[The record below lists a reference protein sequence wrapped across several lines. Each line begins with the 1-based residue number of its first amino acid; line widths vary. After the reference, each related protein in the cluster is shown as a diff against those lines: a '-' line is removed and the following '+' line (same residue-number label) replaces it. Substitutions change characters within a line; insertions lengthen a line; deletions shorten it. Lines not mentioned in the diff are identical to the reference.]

1 MAFANKLTREVVLKI
16 AYHGPGL
23 GGKTT
28 NLRVIADSLPADRH
42 GEILTLDTATERT
55 MFFDFLPVMLGAA
68 AGWSTRLH
76 LYTVPGQIYYGA
88 SRKLI
93 LKGLDVLVFVV
104 DSQESRLTDNEQ
116 SQLLIANDLREIGL
130 DPAEIPLVVQF
141 NKRDLKDRLAVEVL
155 QRRFN
160 PHEAPSHEAIARH
173 GIGVMDTLRTAA
185 GLAVRR
191 LAEGSGSGTTP

>member
-1 MAFANKLTREVVLKI
+1 MAFVNKLAREVVLKI

-28 NLRVIADSLPADRH
+28 NLRVIADSLPADRR

-55 MFFDFLPVMLGAA
+55 LFFDFLPVTLGSA

-76 LYTVPGQIYYGA
+76 LYTVPGQVYYGA

-116 SQLLIANDLREIGL
+116 SQLLLGNDLREIGL
-130 DPAEIPLVVQF
+130 DPAEVPQVVQF
-141 NKRDLKDRLAVEVL
+141 NKRDLKDRLPMEVL

-160 PHEAPSHEAIARH
+160 PQQAPSHEAIARH
-173 GIGVMDTLRTAA
+173 SIGVMETLRTAA
-185 GLAVRR
+185 ELAVRR
-191 LAEGSGSGTTP
+191 LSAGAGIGAGA

>member
-1 MAFANKLTREVVLKI
+1 VAFVNKLAREIVLKI

-28 NLRVIADSLPADRH
+28 NLRIIADTLPADRH
-42 GEILTLDTATERT
+42 GDILTLDTATERT
-55 MFFDFLPVMLGAA
+55 LFFDFLPVTLGEA

-76 LYTVPGQIYYGA
+76 LYTVPGQMYYGA

-93 LKGLDVLVFVV
+93 LKGVDVLVFVV

-116 SQLLIANDLREIGL
+116 SELLITNDFREIRL
-130 DPAEIPLVVQF
+130 DPKDIPLVVQF
-141 NKRDLKDRLAVEVL
+141 NKRDLKDRLPLEVL
-155 QRRFN
+155 QERFN
-160 PHEAPSHEAIARH
+160 PRGVPAHEAIARH
-173 GIGVMDTLRTAA
+173 GIGVMETLRTAA

-191 LAEGSGSGTTP
+191 LAEGSGAGLP

>member
-1 MAFANKLTREVVLKI
+1 VAFANKLTREVVIKI

-28 NLRVIADSLPADRH
+28 NLRVIADQLPPDRR

-55 MFFDFLPVMLGAA
+55 LFFDFLPVMLGSA

-76 LYTVPGQIYYGA
+76 LYTVPGQVYYGA

-116 SQLLIANDLREIGL
+116 SQLLLSNDLREIGL
-130 DPAEIPLVVQF
+130 DPDDVPLVVQF
-141 NKRDLKDRLAVEVL
+141 NKRDLPDRLPMEVL

-160 PHEAPSHEAIARH
+160 PHDAPSHEAIARH
-173 GIGVMDTLRTAA
+173 GIGVMETLRNAA
-185 GLAVRR
+185 ELAVRR
-191 LAEGSGSGTTP
+191 LASGSGIGVEA